1 MEERQLVKVVGNKD
15 MTSVELRRAPE
26 HTDIVSI
33 GNDVALVGAVVH
45 ALRER
50 VRRAELKA
58 IIKPPVPSHLERV
71 IHGVSNIVRF
81 ANGAEP
87 LVGPKSIDVHALV
100 SGIGN
105 NGEGRLVNV
114 RFALQAQDAA
124 SGISK
129 ADDGLPE

>member
-1 MEERQLVKVVGNKD
+1 M
-15 MTSVELRRAPE
+15 
-26 HTDIVSI
+26 VSI

-71 IHGVSNIVRF
+71 IHVVSNIVRF
-81 ANGAEP
+81 ANGAET
-87 LVGPKSIDVHALV
+87 LVGPKSIDVDAFV

-105 NGEGRLVNV
+105 NGERRLVNV
-114 RFALQAQDAA
+114 RFVVQLHA
-124 SGISK
+124 SASDISN
-129 ADDGLPE
+129 ADEGFPE

>member
-15 MTSVELRRAPE
+15 MTSVELRRAPG
-26 HTDIVSI
+26 HPDIEGI
-33 GNDVALVGAVVH
+33 GKAVALVGAVVH

-81 ANGAEP
+81 ANGAET
-87 LVGPKSIDVHALV
+87 LVGPKSIDVDAFV

-114 RFALQAQDAA
+114 RFAFQVHAAA
-124 SGISK
+124 SDISK

>member
-81 ANGAEP
+81 ANGAET
-87 LVGPKSIDVHALV
+87 LVGPKSIDVDAFV

-114 RFALQAQDAA
+114 RFALQVQAA
-124 SGISK
+124 AGDIRN
-129 ADDGLPE
+129 GEEGFPQ